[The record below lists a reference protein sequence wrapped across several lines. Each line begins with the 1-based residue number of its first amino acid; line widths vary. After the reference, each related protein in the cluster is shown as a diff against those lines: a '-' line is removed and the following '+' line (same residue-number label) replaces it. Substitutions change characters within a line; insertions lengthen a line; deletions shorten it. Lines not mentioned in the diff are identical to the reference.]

1 MSEQLLMKSILE
13 ALQLRFKGK
22 AHFWRNNTGAMKT
35 EGGRWVSFGQVGSP
49 DILGILSPAGRLVA
63 LEVKTAKGK
72 TSEAQEAWL
81 SKARELGAIAGVV
94 RSIDEAFALVEQAL
108 AEHRAISSLL

>member
-13 ALQLRFKGK
+13 ALQLRYKSQG
-22 AHFWRNNTGAMKT
+22 HFWRNNTGAVKT
-35 EGGRWVSFGQVGSP
+35 EGGRWLSFGQVGSP
-49 DILGILSPAGRLVA
+49 DILGVLQGGRFVA

-81 SKARELGAIAGVV
+81 SRAKDLGAIAGVV
-94 RSIDEAFALVEQAL
+94 RSIDEAF
-108 AEHRAISSLL
+108 SLIERELRGHSA

>member
-13 ALQLRFKGK
+13 ALQLRYKGR

-35 EGGRWVSFGQVGSP
+35 EGGHFFRFGEVGSP
-49 DILGILSPAGRLVA
+49 DVLGILQGGRFVA

-72 TSEAQEAWL
+72 TSESQGAWL
-81 SKARELGAIAGVV
+81 SRALSLGAIAGVV
-94 RSIDEAFALVEQAL
+94 RSIDEAFTIIELEKNL
-108 AEHRAISSLL
+108 